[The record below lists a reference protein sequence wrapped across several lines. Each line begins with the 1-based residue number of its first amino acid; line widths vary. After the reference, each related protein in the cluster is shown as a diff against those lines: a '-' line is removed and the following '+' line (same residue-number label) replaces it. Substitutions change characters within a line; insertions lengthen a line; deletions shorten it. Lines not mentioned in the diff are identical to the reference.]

1 MQDAVIVSA
10 VRTAVG
16 KAPKGTLSVM
26 RPDELAAMA
35 IKGALDRA
43 PQLEAAAI
51 DDVILG
57 CAMPEGEQGLNV
69 ARIASLRAGIPVEAS
84 AVTVNRFCS
93 SGLQAIAYGA
103 ERIMLGQGRAAVAGG
118 TESMSMVPMGGNK
131 VSPNPQLVSSYPD
144 VYLSTGLVAE
154 NHARDVMALGAV
166 RLAAAEDDV
175 LHLLGIELRHLAE
188 GVLDA
193 VGGEVGRQRHIE
205 RAALRLRE
213 RRAGAGDDDG
223 FPHGGSFRAG
233 GWGR

>member
-26 RPDELAAMA
+26 RPDELAATA
-35 IKGALDRA
+35 IKGALDRV

-131 VSPNPQLVSSYPD
+131 VSPNPQLVAT
-144 VYLSTGLVAE
+144 LSGRLPQHRPGGRE
-154 NHARDVMALGAV
+154 PRAR
-166 RLAAAEDDV
+166 
-175 LHLLGIELRHLAE
+175 IEHLAR
-188 GVLDA
+188 GA
-193 VGGEVGRQRHIE
+193 GRV
-205 RAALRLRE
+205 RAAGAISARSRRSNRAISRTRL
-213 RRAGAGDDDG
+213 
-223 FPHGGSFRAG
+223 FRSPC
-233 GWGR
+233 GRCSRTARSPR